1 MKWFVDENGLSHS
14 KSVLAEEMNGLINK
28 AQRFEANNPNL
39 DPDLDDVL
47 DETLLPESQ
56 RSPIESHEPSYKVR
70 EILEPY
76 PLVHHTVARNFISNV
91 PFNSFLRGN
100 RDTSKHMP
108 VSGHIYALEHCPNLG
123 NPSSLQSDLAIQNQ
137 IDPTLRFYQ
146 TSKTV
151 LDELKTGLSLGDTT
165 IPIMTAKGKQIA
177 DHEPRTRAKKRQA
190 SSIKQ
195 VPYKKQQTEDFRVE
209 ATSPKWLPKNK

>member
-123 NPSSLQSDLAIQNQ
+123 NPSSLQSGPWEQYMSI
-137 IDPTLRFYQ
+137 IDDHGELLYGARLLCGHGSLHQVGAFLGIVPLFLQ
-146 TSKTV
+146 TWIELSIECKTHWLMLEWV
-151 LDELKTGLSLGDTT
+151 LIIWLSCT
-165 IPIMTAKGKQIA
+165 
-177 DHEPRTRAKKRQA
+177 
-190 SSIKQ
+190 
-195 VPYKKQQTEDFRVE
+195 V
-209 ATSPKWLPKNK
+209 N

>member
-123 NPSSLQSDLAIQNQ
+123 NPSSLQSDPIPKLFDMRNQSDGIVIREPMEMEDYLEQNSP
-137 IDPTLRFYQ
+137 DSTL
-146 TSKTV
+146 
-151 LDELKTGLSLGDTT
+151 
-165 IPIMTAKGKQIA
+165 M
-177 DHEPRTRAKKRQA
+177 
-190 SSIKQ
+190 
-195 VPYKKQQTEDFRVE
+195 
-209 ATSPKWLPKNK
+209 KNP